1 MPKIYQNSM
10 QMFTR
15 VLFFDKI
22 KNWMMPY
29 DHTKYFGF
37 DYFWRVASSSTL
49 CVTLTLLLSYPLEL
63 IHTRTCADMSQKGTQ
78 RLFTTTFD
86 CFNRTNMDEGKWGLY
101 KGAEIA
107 VVASFAR
114 ALLQLPV
121 YDFVK
126 RSSIIESSTSEHFK
140 QRIGTALISGL
151 AVTMILYPLDTIKR
165 SM

>member
-1 MPKIYQNSM
+1 
-10 QMFTR
+10 
-15 VLFFDKI
+15 
-22 KNWMMPY
+22 
-29 DHTKYFGF
+29 
-37 DYFWRVASSSTL
+37 
-49 CVTLTLLLSYPLEL
+49 
-63 IHTRTCADMSQKGTQ
+63 
-78 RLFTTTFD
+78 
-86 CFNRTNMDEGKWGLY
+86 MDEGKWGLY

-107 VVASFAR
+107 VVASLAR

-126 RSSIIESSTSEHFK
+126 RSSLVENSTSEHFK